1 MSQDKHN
8 TTRQPLGC
16 LVLLTRTYQPNHIE
30 ERIFFLSDRSQNH
43 TPFASF
49 EEYLGVHPA
58 YPYKA
63 DIEVLA
69 YYPDQHPADI
79 SNHYGH
85 HQTTGVT
92 LFPYPYDTNPEGPT
106 QP

>member
-1 MSQDKHN
+1 
-8 TTRQPLGC
+8 
-16 LVLLTRTYQPNHIE
+16 
-30 ERIFFLSDRSQNH
+30 
-43 TPFASF
+43 
-49 EEYLGVHPA
+49 
-58 YPYKA
+58 
-63 DIEVLA
+63 VLA

-79 SNHYGH
+79 SHHYGY